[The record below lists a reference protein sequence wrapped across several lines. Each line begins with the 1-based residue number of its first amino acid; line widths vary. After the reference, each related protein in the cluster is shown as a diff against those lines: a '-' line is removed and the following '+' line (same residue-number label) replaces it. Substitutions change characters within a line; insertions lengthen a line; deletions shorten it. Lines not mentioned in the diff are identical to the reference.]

1 MKIIEYTGTYP
12 LPIGV
17 YARYFLPGNEVE
29 FSKEIAEQDHLMV
42 LRGLDADGYMRTYGV
57 RKGDLILYDEGR
69 REVVKEE
76 TLAHKF
82 LRETVLPN
90 KEVKRKYWK
99 EFEEEDYVPDIE
111 QKKIWD
117 KVGAKP
123 ENAKSIKKYWEQ
135 LGDPGKEY
143 PVIFN
148 TTEVGDIESTGVLG
162 DNVPYTHLNYESPC
176 WITPYDK
183 DDHLK
188 GD

>member
-17 YARYFLPGNEVE
+17 YARYFRPGNEVE

-99 EFEEEDYVPDIE
+99 EFEEEDY
-111 QKKIWD
+111 
-117 KVGAKP
+117 KP
-123 ENAKSIKKYWEQ
+123 SNTQDSTKIKKYWEQ

-162 DNVPYTHLNYESPC
+162 DNIPHTHLNYEHPC
-176 WITPYDK
+176 WRTPYDK
-183 DDHLK
+183 DDHPK